1 MEFDYRFRRLIW
13 IVSLLSCLILV
24 IVHGASLVQRYRTYP
39 TRVQLDVSNRQGI
52 ALPAVTVC
60 PLDRF
65 DLNRLQLLWRRR
77 IDDVANA
84 TGTGATRTTP
94 DATEKYYQLAD
105 VMPVQELWQEI
116 AYSDVET
123 LFPLVI

>member
-1 MEFDYRFRRLIW
+1 M
-13 IVSLLSCLILV
+13 SCVILV
-24 IVHGASLVQRYRTYP
+24 IVHGAGLVQRYRTYP

-65 DLNRLQLLWRRR
+65 DVKRLQRLWRQKM
-77 IDDVANA
+77 DPGKVENPPD
-84 TGTGATRTTP
+84 TT
-94 DATEKYYQLAD
+94 EMYYQLAD
-105 VMPVQELWQEI
+105 VLPVQELWEEI